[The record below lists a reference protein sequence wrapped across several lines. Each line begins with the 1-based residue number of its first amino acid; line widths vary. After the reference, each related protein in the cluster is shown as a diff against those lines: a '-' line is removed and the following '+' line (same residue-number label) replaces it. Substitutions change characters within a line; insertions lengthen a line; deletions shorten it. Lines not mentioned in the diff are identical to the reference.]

1 MTYKPKMTHEERRA
15 RRAEIAKAVADGEP
29 IVSVV
34 RKFDV
39 SHATVYLAAKEFDV
53 PVRVS
58 RPRSRNTVMQAVAMA
73 LQGRSSVNIA
83 RDLEVSRQRISDILL
98 RAADAG
104 VPIPK
109 GVLRGRRA
117 KLVEAS

>member
-15 RRAEIAKAVADGEP
+15 RRAEMAKAVADGEP
-29 IVSVV
+29 IARVV
-34 RKFDV
+34 RKFGV

-73 LQGRSSVNIA
+73 LQGRSSVDIA

-98 RAADAG
+98 LAADAG
-104 VPIPK
+104 VRFPP
-109 GVLRGRRA
+109 GVVRGRNA
-117 KLVEAS
+117 T